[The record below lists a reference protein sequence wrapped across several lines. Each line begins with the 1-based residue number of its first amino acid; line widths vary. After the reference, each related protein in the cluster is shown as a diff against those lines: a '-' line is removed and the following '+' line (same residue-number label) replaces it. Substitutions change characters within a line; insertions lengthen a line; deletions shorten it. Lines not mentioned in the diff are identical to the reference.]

1 MDGAYA
7 NHPQSESRFF
17 TSSQLA
23 VGTSTRRAAILLG
36 KLNIDHKSPSR
47 TPKARIEFLY
57 LLKPARDACIKV
69 LGDDSHILASD
80 WLLWL
85 NQNRSLV
92 DSDPAHLASLLPLI
106 NQLSAEAGSIVDN
119 DTASQSCSPI
129 VSLQVDLPAEDQEF
143 PSSSSGSD
151 TDSTAS
157 DSILDSRLNT
167 PQALP
172 IGLARSPSPKRPP
185 TVLSL
190 HIPSPPPM
198 SECPTPSSI
207 VSIVDYDDD
216 NWSVAVDI
224 DSVPP
229 SQFRVPSPAVPIKA
243 PSPVE
248 VKVASAKSSKS
259 SSGGPPSKFLH
270 TVPLPFIDDSQRV
283 VAVVPLHA
291 PKPMNILPGW
301 WC

>member
-1 MDGAYA
+1 MVGAYA
-7 NHPQSESRFF
+7 NHPQPESRFV

-23 VGTSTRRAAILLG
+23 VGTSIRRAAMLLE

-69 LGDDSHILASD
+69 LGEDSHIIASD

-92 DSDPAHLASLLPLI
+92 DSDPTNLASLLPLI
-106 NQLSAEAGSIVDN
+106 DQLSAEAGSIVDN

-129 VSLQVDLPAEDQEF
+129 VSLQVDLPADQQEYT
-143 PSSSSGSD
+143 SSSSGSD
-151 TDSTAS
+151 SDSTAS

-167 PQALP
+167 PQASLA
-172 IGLARSPSPKRPP
+172 GLARSPSPKRPP

-198 SECPTPSSI
+198 SECPTPSSV
-207 VSIVDYDDD
+207 VSIVDFDDD

-229 SQFRVPSPAVPIKA
+229 SQPRVPSPALPVKP
-243 PSPVE
+243 PTPVE
-248 VKVASAKSSKS
+248 AKSASVKS
-259 SSGGPPSKFLH
+259 TKGSGSPPSRFLH
-270 TVPLPFIDDSQRV
+270 TVPLPFLDDSQRV